1 MNTKAKRV
9 LFIIFTLVCMVL
21 VGFAVD
27 SYAKYIFSSSEIIEG
42 HYTDFRLTHDGANKS
57 VILEEVS
64 DTKYTHEGF
73 VTINLQN
80 CDSKGDPSQRDILFN
95 FVAVTLE
102 QIAAEE
108 VVDSWGESTP
118 LLKDTRNNGYFSDYY
133 DLTVVDA
140 SGTALGT
147 ADTNGKPQSGSKLYT
162 QNFLKAE
169 PNDPNAPAKSTS
181 VIIKIQRRKIKRSS
195 DTKDEASLTN
205 SDYVP
210 DLSTNSVE
218 SLDLILKTFV
228 PYIDLRVLQLN
239 LTSSLIYVSTFEE
252 TFSNTDKLVVNT
264 KTSINY
270 SVKITED
277 TKDQDDGDEQ
287 ETNTYSSSLPVKLV
301 FNFDSTELLFDYE
314 KFRLSVEG
322 NYQDLS
328 ELVND
333 GSNGK
338 PVVTKE
344 SVLNSYKIG
353 YYYENNLTG
362 TDTLTL
368 FVPAAS
374 NIDLEFYVRKN
385 SGCDISLS
393 AATFKLSSKLN
404 DGTTDTYNYLS
415 EVSGITST
423 ETPRL
428 IYSN

>member
-95 FVAVTLE
+95 FVAVSLE
-102 QIAAEE
+102 QIAAEK
-108 VVDSWGESTP
+108 VVDSWGEVTP

-140 SGTALGT
+140 SGAALGT

-169 PNDPNAPAKSTS
+169 PNNPNAKSKSTS
-181 VIIKIQRRKIKRSS
+181 VMIKIQRRKIKRTS
-195 DTKDEASLTN
+195 DSKEEASLTA

-218 SLDLILKTFV
+218 SLDLVLKTFI

-239 LTSSLIYVSTFEE
+239 LTSSLIYVSSFEE

-270 SVKITED
+270 SVKVTED
-277 TKDQDDGDEQ
+277 TEDENDGDAQ
-287 ETNTYSSSLPVKLV
+287 ETNTYLSSLPVKLV
-301 FNFDSTELLFDYE
+301 FTFDSSELLFDYE
-314 KFRLSVEG
+314 KFRLSVEN
-322 NYQDLS
+322 NYKQLTSS
-328 ELVND
+328 E
-333 GSNGK
+333 
-338 PVVTKE
+338 
-344 SVLNSYKIG
+344 LNSYTIG
-353 YYYENNLTG
+353 YHYNNASSG

-374 NIDLEFYVRKN
+374 DLDLEFYIRKDT
-385 SGCDISLS
+385 GCDISLQE
-393 AATFKLSSKLN
+393 ATFKLSEKLN
-404 DGTTDTYNYLS
+404 DNTTDTYNYLS

>member
-95 FVAVTLE
+95 FVAVSLE
-102 QIAAEE
+102 QIAAEK
-108 VVDSWGESTP
+108 VVDSWGEVTP

-140 SGTALGT
+140 SGAALGT

-169 PNDPNAPAKSTS
+169 PNNPNAKSKSTS
-181 VIIKIQRRKIKRSS
+181 VMIKIQRRKIKRTS
-195 DTKDEASLTN
+195 DSKEEASLTA

-218 SLDLILKTFV
+218 SLDLVLKTFI

-239 LTSSLIYVSTFEE
+239 LTSSLIYVSSFEE

-270 SVKITED
+270 SVKVTED
-277 TKDQDDGDEQ
+277 TEDENDGDAQ
-287 ETNTYSSSLPVKLV
+287 ETNTYLSSLPVKLV
-301 FNFDSTELLFDYE
+301 FTFDSSELLFDYE
-314 KFRLSVEG
+314 KFRLSVEN
-322 NYQDLS
+322 NY
-328 ELVND
+328 
-333 GSNGK
+333 
-338 PVVTKE
+338 
-344 SVLNSYKIG
+344 
-353 YYYENNLTG
+353 
-362 TDTLTL
+362 
-368 FVPAAS
+368 
-374 NIDLEFYVRKN
+374 
-385 SGCDISLS
+385 
-393 AATFKLSSKLN
+393 
-404 DGTTDTYNYLS
+404 
-415 EVSGITST
+415 
-423 ETPRL
+423 
-428 IYSN
+428 